1 MLCRRTLRMLHIGSS
16 TQHLHGGASFIC
28 ATDWGRDALLRLNQP
43 VARHSHRWRAGKI
56 GQRKQFM
63 LAPYKPGFPTTP
75 PLEEVMNLSTWFPM
89 ASEIWAENYA
99 IRYYFLVFLF
109 WSSHYFGDIL
119 KDTWVGTLFKSIVG
133 RMEQK
138 STFAVGIEWV
148 DSGPQGSHVGQRDLS
163 KLLLFY
169 DSFQQVLTMA
179 FHIS

>member
-1 MLCRRTLRMLHIGSS
+1 MFILSAYTNGIELDRASYPVRCFLLHIIRSTRVTMLCRRTLRMLHIGSS

-99 IRYYFLVFLF
+99 IRYYFLIFLF
-109 WSSHYFGDIL
+109 WSSHYFGDIP
-119 KDTWVGTLFKSIVG
+119 KDTWVGTL
-133 RMEQK
+133 
-138 STFAVGIEWV
+138 
-148 DSGPQGSHVGQRDLS
+148 
-163 KLLLFY
+163 
-169 DSFQQVLTMA
+169 
-179 FHIS
+179 